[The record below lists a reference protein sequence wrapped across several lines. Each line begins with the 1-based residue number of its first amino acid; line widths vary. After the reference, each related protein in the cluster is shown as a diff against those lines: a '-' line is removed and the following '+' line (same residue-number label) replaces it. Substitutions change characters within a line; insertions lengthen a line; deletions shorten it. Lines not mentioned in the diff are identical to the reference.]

1 MIINQN
7 LKNLEK
13 EYKVSIW
20 KYKKWIKLKWK
31 EKILSRKNKRNKNIL
46 IQRLVKHHKAK
57 IMILIDQSQQ
67 A

>member
-20 KYKKWIKLKWK
+20 KFKKWIKLKWK
-31 EKILSRKNKRNKNIL
+31 EKILSRKNKRNKNNL

>member
-20 KYKKWIKLKWK
+20 KFKKWIKLKWK
-31 EKILSRKNKRNKNIL
+31 EKILSRKNKRNKNN
-46 IQRLVKHHKAK
+46 
-57 IMILIDQSQQ
+57 
-67 A
+67 